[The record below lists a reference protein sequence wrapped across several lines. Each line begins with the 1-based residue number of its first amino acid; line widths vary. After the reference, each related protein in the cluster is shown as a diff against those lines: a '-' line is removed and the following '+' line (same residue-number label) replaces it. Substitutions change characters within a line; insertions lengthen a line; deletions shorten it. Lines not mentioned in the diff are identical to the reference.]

1 MLKLKI
7 EEGVYKIS
15 FHKTNRLNSLFAD
28 PLREELFKIVSKPG
42 RDVMLNMKG
51 ISFIDSSGFEVI
63 MAVVNRASEVGS
75 RFRICNVSGEVYE
88 LLKLMKLKITLE
100 INPVKAKESMPA
112 V

>member
-7 EEGVYKIS
+7 EDGVYKIS
-15 FHKTNRLNSLFAD
+15 FLKTDRLNFLIAV

-42 RDVMLNMKG
+42 REVILSMKG
-51 ISFIDSSGFEVI
+51 VSFIDSSGFEVI
-63 MAVVNRASEVGS
+63 MAVVNQASEIGS

-88 LLKLMKLKITLE
+88 LFKLMKLKITLE
-100 INPVKAKESMPA
+100 IDPVKAREYIPA

>member
-63 MAVVNRASEVGS
+63 MAVVNRANEVGS

>member
-7 EEGVYKIS
+7 EGGVYKIS
-15 FHKTNRLNSLFAD
+15 FHKTNRLNSLSAD

-51 ISFIDSSGFEVI
+51 INFIDRSGFEVI

-100 INPVKAKESMPA
+100 INPVKAKEIMPA

>member
-7 EEGVYKIS
+7 EDGVYKVS
-15 FHKTNRLNSLFAD
+15 FNKTNRLNSLNANS
-28 PLREELFKIVSKPG
+28 LREELFKIVSKPG
-42 RDVMLNMKG
+42 REVMLSLKG
-51 ISFIDSSGFEVI
+51 ISFIDSSGFEAI
-63 MAVVNRASEVGS
+63 MAVVNRASKIGS

-100 INPVKAKESMPA
+100 IDPVKAKEYIPA

>member
-7 EEGVYKIS
+7 EDGVYKVS
-15 FHKTNRLNSLFAD
+15 FHKTSRLNSLIAD
-28 PLREELFKIVSKPG
+28 TLREELFKIVSKPG
-42 RDVMLNMKG
+42 REVLLSMKG

-63 MAVVNRASEVGS
+63 IAVVNRASEIGS

-100 INPVKAKESMPA
+100 IAPVKAREYMPA
-112 V
+112 L